1 PGNPEQPE
9 KPNVQTPDTPDNNS
23 EETLPKTG
31 SVMDSSML
39 FLTSLMMILVGFVL
53 RRFNSKL
60 A

>member
-1 PGNPEQPE
+1 GNPEQPE